1 MKTDD
6 ELFDGSKNG
15 EDDSPE
21 FEFEG
26 LSDDKNYMEDDVI
39 ELTDIILEDG
49 EEKEPDEAEDD
60 IAVLLDD
67 DMIEENLDLDEGYD
81 LEAAPESDPAGE
93 EKDPG
98 DLDFTD
104 LENDLADTAF
114 EDLDEIEPNEQA
126 ASDTAFED
134 VISPVP
140 AFIKSEEES
149 FLEDIEL
156 EEDEEDKMPPEI
168 PLEDFSET
176 VDPLSEEIE
185 KAEQL
190 EVPQEAGI
198 SAVIPQER
206 LEEIITAA
214 VERTVEKVVRKT
226 VSDVAEKVIR
236 EAIDALKESI
246 EAESK

>member
-15 EDDSPE
+15 EDDSLD

-49 EEKEPDEAEDD
+49 EEEEPDQAEDD

-67 DMIEENLDLDEGYD
+67 DMIEENLDLDEGLD
-81 LEAAPESDPAGE
+81 LEADPESDLSGE

-98 DLDFTD
+98 DLDFAD
-104 LENDLADTAF
+104 LENDLDGTAF
-114 EDLDEIEPNEQA
+114 EDLDELESNEES
-126 ASDTAFED
+126 ASGTAFED

-140 AFIKSEEES
+140 AFIESEEES
-149 FLEDIEL
+149 LLEDIEL
-156 EEDEEDKMPPEI
+156 EEDKTPPEI

-206 LEEIITAA
+206 LEEIITVA